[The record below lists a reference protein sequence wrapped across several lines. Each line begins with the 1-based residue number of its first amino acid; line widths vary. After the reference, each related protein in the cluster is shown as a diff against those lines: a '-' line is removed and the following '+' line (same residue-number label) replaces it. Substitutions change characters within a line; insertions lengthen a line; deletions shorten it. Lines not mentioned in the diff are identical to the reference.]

1 MNKDRELRE
10 VLFAFY
16 KERKKF
22 DTIGDKTYDVALQT
36 YEIPISQIKALY
48 KPLKIE
54 KLNPVS
60 WYRNDW
66 EKVLWNKVNEVIAI
80 INARG
85 ER

>member
-10 VLFAFY
+10 ILTWFF
-16 KERKKF
+16 ERHPGVTVGQAKK
-22 DTIGDKTYDVALQT
+22 K
-36 YEIPISQIKALY
+36 IKALY